1 MTLEQV
7 TSKLLE
13 KYKIINIID
22 SVDFRSRNQ
31 DGCVVKV
38 KFDGAYKSG
47 IFEETINAY
56 DITIDDIG
64 NGTYR
69 ITLFSKAGYDFNQ
82 YEINDIVSI
91 EYVEE

>member
-38 KFDGAYKSG
+38 KFDGTYK
-47 IFEETINAY
+47 I
-56 DITIDDIG
+56 
-64 NGTYR
+64 
-69 ITLFSKAGYDFNQ
+69 
-82 YEINDIVSI
+82 
-91 EYVEE
+91 